1 MRLTVTIALAFL
13 FVLGLPVASAKDTLA
28 SEPAVDLSKIMGTWY
43 VIARMPNPVERG
55 HVTSRD
61 EYTLVE
67 DGKVAVRYL
76 YREGFGE
83 PEKEVNARASVDAE
97 SGNRDWRVWF
107 YKVIP
112 AKQRILEIAP
122 DGSWMLISYPGRDLA
137 WIFARKPDMSRDQY
151 RKLVDKMRDDYS
163 IYTDKLKRVPQL
175 REQVD
180 RLGFEVPSKR

>member
-13 FVLGLPVASAKDTLA
+13 LVLGVPVAHAEDTSANA
-28 SEPAVDLSKIMGTWY
+28 PAVDLSKIMGTWY
-43 VIARMPNPVERG
+43 VIARMPNAVERG

-67 DGKVAVRYL
+67 NGKVAVRYL
-76 YREGFGE
+76 YRDGFGE
-83 PEKEVNARASVDAE
+83 PERSQRARLSGCRQRQPRLAGVVLQGDPGQAAHP
-97 SGNRDWRVWF
+97 GNR
-107 YKVIP
+107 
-112 AKQRILEIAP
+112 P

-151 RKLVDKMRDDYS
+151 RMLVNKMRDDYS
-163 IYTDKLKRVPQL
+163 IYTDKLKRVQL

-180 RLGFEVPSKR
+180 RLGFEVPNKR